1 MIFHVLAITFNT
13 KTRFWNYE
21 MTTYNPGFILVYFIF
36 FTAVIILQESVLF
49 LSELAVLMTVHYK
62 VY

>member
-21 MTTYNPGFILVYFIF
+21 MTCFNAVFIYLIIIL
-36 FTAVIILQESVLF
+36 TTIMILQEIIL
-49 LSELAVLMTVHYK
+49 LRDELMFKIT
-62 VY
+62 